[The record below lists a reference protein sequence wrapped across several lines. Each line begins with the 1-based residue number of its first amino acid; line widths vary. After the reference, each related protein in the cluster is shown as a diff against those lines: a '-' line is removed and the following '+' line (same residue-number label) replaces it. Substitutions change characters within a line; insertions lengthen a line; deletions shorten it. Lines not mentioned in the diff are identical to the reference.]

1 LIVRA
6 NYFLFLLSILPI
18 QTMGQNYHFE
28 KITELQGLSDNRV
41 TCFQKDRTGFM
52 WIGTQNGLN
61 RYDGHTF
68 QIYKPGQKKF
78 KLSHEHINDVEEDAQ
93 GRLWVGTWHG
103 LNVIDPKNDS
113 LHIFLPDEDGAAQ
126 QKTKIASNLTWD
138 SHIDKKGR
146 AWLALDVRDLCYYDP
161 ALKEFT
167 YLPWH
172 DFVKA
177 NLPQYK
183 NAYKSIHKI
192 IAKSDHELWLGT
204 TLGLFSYDIKTQVF
218 HYHGGDAPEDFIAI
232 HYDSIRQQVYFTQ
245 RKLYVYDLQQNSLR
259 EIKQS
264 KVTIPSN
271 LKSPYSL
278 LLPSLNGLWVV
289 DKTAEQATPLPLE
302 EKNTFSLQHEKI
314 SAVLNDKGITWVGTS
329 TGIGIHDSHADIF
342 PFVRVFPDT
351 AQSNAGNTFYVLD
364 QEQSNTYYI
373 SSYARNSLVCMNRQ
387 TGASKEIFTV
397 GGKPLRFCT
406 KMIEDSRHRL
416 WVLSAESIFV
426 SDDQKRFS
434 VFPFPAASDN
444 YRFVDMVEDAEGNFW
459 FASLRH
465 GVFHYNP
472 KSNAWKSLP
481 KDPNALFVDRA
492 TALLSDPAH
501 HAVWIG
507 DYSFGLFRHDLKTKK
522 YTYYR
527 ANTKDPRSIQSSLI
541 NSLTIDKQ
549 GNVWMATTSGG
560 VSKYSQEK
568 KEFTTYSM
576 ETGLPES
583 TIHSIQADANG
594 NIWLASNKGLTC
606 IKPTGEMIK
615 HYDKNSGL
623 PFSNFSTPF
632 STNSK
637 GEIIIAAANGFIKFH
652 PDSLTVTSPDF
663 SVVITAAKQGDQS
676 LDTFAEHSFSY
687 NQNEFDFQFSALTYS
702 LANQV
707 TYFYQLKGY
716 DKDWINAGNNH
727 SAHYTNLSDG
737 EYTFSVKAIDHSE
750 KVSNQSASVSFSIT
764 PPFWKRGWFIA
775 LIVTVISAI
784 FYLWI
789 RSLQRKI
796 QSQQILNQLATSLFG
811 QNTVDRVFSTI
822 AKACGESL
830 LFENCT
836 IYLLNN
842 ERGVLIPKSTSH
854 HKTGHHHFLNKS
866 VEIELGL
873 GMVGTVA
880 QTSNAA
886 IGNNPFS
893 EIAAPILIDGK
904 IFAVIAAASPKKHHY
919 SHWHLTML
927 KEVAAICSVKI
938 TRYFAEEQIRTK
950 VARDLHDDLG
960 SALSSINILSQVAL
974 VEKNGNAQT
983 YLQRIGDQSAR
994 MMEDMGDMVWSI
1006 NPRNDSMKQII
1017 IRMREFATEIF
1028 ELKNIAYHFSDNVA
1042 EGLTL
1047 DADKRKSLFLI
1058 FKETINN
1065 AAKYSNAS
1073 RIEINLQQQ
1082 DHTLVLRIKD
1092 NGQGFDEQ
1100 TAKAGNGLR
1109 NIRERAK
1116 EINGTV
1122 RLKSVLG
1129 EGTEVELELQLP
1141 IA

>member
-6 NYFLFLLSILPI
+6 KFFLFLLSILPI

-78 KLSHEHINDVEEDAQ
+78 KLSHEHINDIEEDEH
-93 GRLWVGTWHG
+93 GRLWVATWHG

-113 LHIFLPDEDGAAQ
+113 LYVFLPDEDGAAQ
-126 QKTKIASNLTWD
+126 QKTRIASNLIWD
-138 SHIDKKGR
+138 SYIDKKGR
-146 AWLALDVRDLCYYDP
+146 VWLALDVRDLCYYDP
-161 ALKEFT
+161 DLKEFT

-183 NAYKSIHKI
+183 HSYKSIHKI
-192 IAKSDHELWLGT
+192 IAKSNNELWLGT
-204 TLGLFSYDIKTQVF
+204 TLGLFSYDINTQAF

-232 HYDSIRQQVYFTQ
+232 HYDSTRQQVYFAQ
-245 RKLYVYDLQQNSLR
+245 RKLYIYELQQNSLR
-259 EIKQS
+259 EIRQNKG
-264 KVTIPSN
+264 TIPSN
-271 LKSPYSL
+271 LKSPSSL
-278 LLPSLNGLWVV
+278 LMPSLDGLWVV
-289 DKTAEQATPLPLE
+289 DKTIEQATLLPLE

-314 SAVLNDKGITWVGTS
+314 SAVLNDNGITWIGTS

-364 QEQSNTYYI
+364 QEQNNTYYI
-373 SSYARNSLVCMNRQ
+373 SSYARNSLVSMNSR
-387 TGASKEIFTV
+387 TGVRKEIFAV

-406 KMIEDSRHRL
+406 KVIEDSHHRL
-416 WVLSAESIFV
+416 WVLSGESIFI
-426 SDDQKRFS
+426 SDDQKQFS

-459 FASLRH
+459 FASLRY
-465 GVFHYNP
+465 GIFQYNI
-472 KSNAWKSLP
+472 KSNSWKLLP
-481 KDPNALFVDRA
+481 KDPNALFAVRP

-501 HAVWIG
+501 DAVWIG
-507 DYSFGLFRHDLKTKK
+507 DYSFGLFRHDLKTKVF
-522 YTYYR
+522 TYYR
-527 ANTKDPRSIQSSLI
+527 ANTKDPHAIQSSLI

-549 GNVWMATTSGG
+549 GDIWIATTSGG
-560 VSKYSQEK
+560 VSNYSQEK

-583 TIHSIQADANG
+583 TIHSMQADVNG
-594 NIWLASNKGLTC
+594 NIWLASSKGLTC
-606 IKPTGEMIK
+606 IKPTGEIVK
-615 HYDKNSGL
+615 HYDKTNGL

-632 STNSK
+632 STNGR
-637 GEIIIAAANGFIKFH
+637 GEIAIAAANGFIKFH
-652 PDSLTVTSPDF
+652 PDSLTVASPDF
-663 SVVITAAKQGDQS
+663 SMVITAAKQGDQL
-676 LDTFAEHSFSY
+676 LDISVNHSFSY
-687 NQNEFDFQFSALTYS
+687 NQNEFDFHFSALTYS
-702 LANQV
+702 MPNQV

-727 SAHYTNLSDG
+727 TAHYTNLSDG
-737 EYTFSVKAIDHSE
+737 QYTFSVKALDHSG
-750 KVSNQSASVSFSIT
+750 KWSNRPVSISFSIT

-775 LIVTVISAI
+775 LIITAISTV

-789 RSLQRKI
+789 RSLQHKI
-796 QSQQILNQLATSLFG
+796 QSQQILSRLATSLFG

-822 AKACGESL
+822 ANACGESL

-842 ERGVLIPKSTSH
+842 ERGVLIPKATSNGKTKNQYFLSESIDLGH
-854 HKTGHHHFLNKS
+854 GTVGIVAKTG
-866 VEIELGL
+866 
-873 GMVGTVA
+873 
-880 QTSNAA
+880 NAA
-886 IGNNPFS
+886 IGNNLFS
-893 EIAAPILIDGK
+893 EIASPILIDGK
-904 IFAVIAAASPKKHHY
+904 VFAVIAAAHPKKHHY
-919 SHWHLTML
+919 SRWHLTML
-927 KEVAAICSVKI
+927 KEIAAICSVKI
-938 TRYFAEEQIRTK
+938 TRYFAEEQIRSK

-1006 NPRNDSMKQII
+1006 NPRNDSMKQVI
-1017 IRMREFATEIF
+1017 IRMREFATEIV
-1028 ELKNIAYHFSDNVA
+1028 EPKNITYHFSESVTD
-1042 EGLTL
+1042 GLTL
-1047 DADKRKSLFLI
+1047 DADKRKNLFLI

-1065 AAKYSNAS
+1065 AVKYSNAS
-1073 RIEINLQQQ
+1073 HIEINLQQQ
-1082 DHTLVLRIKD
+1082 DHSLVLSIKD

-1100 TAKAGNGLR
+1100 TIKVGNGLR
-1109 NIRERAK
+1109 NMRERAK
-1116 EINGTV
+1116 EVNGAV
-1122 RLKSVLG
+1122 VLKSVLG
-1129 EGTEVELELQLP
+1129 EGTEVELQLP
-1141 IA
+1141 IV

>member
-1 LIVRA
+1 MRA
-6 NYFLFLLSILPI
+6 NYLLFLLSILPI
-18 QTMGQNYHFE
+18 QTMAQNFHFE
-28 KITELQGLSDNRV
+28 KITEQNGLSDNRV

-68 QIYKPGQKKF
+68 QIYKPGQKRF

-93 GRLWVGTWHG
+93 GRLWVATWHG

-126 QKTKIASNLTWD
+126 QKTRIASNLTWD
-138 SHIDKKGR
+138 SHIDKRGR
-146 AWLALDVRDLCYYDP
+146 VWLALDVRDLCYYDP
-161 ALKEFT
+161 AQKEFT
-167 YLPWH
+167 YLPWR

-204 TLGLFSYDIKTQVF
+204 TLGLFSYDINTQAF

-232 HYDSIRQQVYFTQ
+232 HYDSIRQEVYFAQ
-245 RKLYVYDLQQNSLR
+245 RKLYTYDLQQNSLQ

-264 KVTIPSN
+264 KITISSN
-271 LKSPYSL
+271 LKSPSSL

-289 DKTAEQATPLPLE
+289 DKTAGQATALPLE
-302 EKNTFSLQHEKI
+302 EKNNFTLQHEKI
-314 SAVLNDKGITWVGTS
+314 SAVLNDNGITWVGTS

-351 AQSNAGNTFYVLD
+351 SQSNAGNIFYVLD
-364 QEQSNTYYI
+364 REQNNTYYI
-373 SSYARNSLVCMNRQ
+373 SSYARNSLITMNRQ
-387 TGASKEIFTV
+387 TGESKEIFTV
-397 GGKPLRFCT
+397 EGKPLRFCT
-406 KMIEDSRHRL
+406 KIIEDSHHRL

-426 SDDQKRFS
+426 SDDQKQFS
-434 VFPFPAASDN
+434 VFPFPKTSNN
-444 YRFVDMVEDAEGNFW
+444 YRFVDMIEDAEGNFW

-465 GVFHYNP
+465 GIFHYNP
-472 KSNAWKSLP
+472 KNNTWKSLP
-481 KDPNALFVDRA
+481 KDPNALFVDRP
-492 TALLSDPAH
+492 TVLLSDPAH
-501 HAVWIG
+501 DAVWIG
-507 DYSFGLFRHDLKTKK
+507 DYSFGLFRHDLKTKE

-527 ANTKDPRSIQSSLI
+527 ANTKDPHSIQSSLI
-541 NSLTIDKQ
+541 NSLTIDRQ
-549 GNVWMATTSGG
+549 GDVWVATTSGG

-583 TIHSIQADANG
+583 TIHSMQADVNG
-594 NIWLASNKGLTC
+594 NIWLASSKGLTN
-606 IKPTGEMIK
+606 IKPTGEIIK

-637 GEIIIAAANGFIKFH
+637 GEVIIAAANGFLKFH
-652 PDSLTVTSPDF
+652 PDSLTIASPDF
-663 SVVITAAKQGDQS
+663 SMVITAAKQGEHS
-676 LDTFAEHSFSY
+676 LTISESHSFSY
-687 NQNEFDFQFSALTYS
+687 DQNEFDFQFSALTYS
-702 LANQV
+702 SPNQV

-727 SAHYTNLSDG
+727 TAHYTNLSDG
-737 EYTFSVKAIDHSE
+737 EYTFSVKAIDHSGR
-750 KVSNQSASVSFSIT
+750 VSNQPASVSFSIT
-764 PPFWKRGWFIA
+764 PPFWKSSWFIA
-775 LIVTVISAI
+775 LIVTAISTV

-789 RSLQRKI
+789 RNLQRKI

-836 IYLLNN
+836 IYLLNY
-842 ERGVLIPKSTSH
+842 ERGVLIPKATSH
-854 HKTGHHHFLNKS
+854 IKTDNQYFLNKPI
-866 VEIELGL
+866 EIELGH
-873 GMVGTVA
+873 GAVGTVA
-880 QTSNAA
+880 QTGDAA
-886 IGNNPFS
+886 IRSNLFS

-904 IFAVIAAASPKKHHY
+904 VFAVIAATNPQKYHY
-919 SHWHLTML
+919 DRWHLTML
-927 KEVAAICSVKI
+927 KEIAEICSVKI
-938 TRYFAEEQIRTK
+938 TRYFAEEQIRSK

-960 SALSSINILSQVAL
+960 STLSSINILSQVAL
-974 VEKNGNAQT
+974 VEKNGNAQN

-1017 IRMREFATEIF
+1017 IRMREFTTEIV
-1028 ELKNIAYHFSDNVA
+1028 EPKNISYHFSDNVA
-1042 EGLTL
+1042 EELTL
-1047 DADKRKSLFLI
+1047 DADKRKNLFLI
-1058 FKETINN
+1058 FKETVNN
-1065 AAKYSNAS
+1065 AAKYSNATDV
-1073 RIEINLQQQ
+1073 EIKLYQQ
-1082 DHTLVLRIKD
+1082 DQMLILSIKD
-1092 NGQGFDEQ
+1092 NGQGFNEQ
-1100 TAKAGNGLR
+1100 TTKSGNGLR
-1109 NIRERAK
+1109 NVRERAK
-1116 EINGTV
+1116 EVNGV
-1122 RLKSVLG
+1122 VVLKSVLG
-1129 EGTEVELELQLP
+1129 EGTELELLLP
-1141 IA
+1141 VA